1 MFNRHRRRECIALLR
16 IPKKKKKLLRERER
30 ELISYL
36 HIARVRVV
44 YSNNR
49 RERNK
54 ECMGWRL
61 QI

>member
-1 MFNRHRRRECIALLR
+1 MHSFAQN
-16 IPKKKKKLLRERER
+16 PKKKKKKTFERERER

-54 ECMGWRL
+54 ECMAWRL